1 MYSGLIGKI
10 EKAKW
15 YAQDPSR
22 VTLLKFT
29 ILFHGDHS
37 DHVLTFDNGL
47 WHCECAFYASHL
59 TCSHTMAVETQL
71 GEMLPE
77 GLPAPS

>member
-1 MYSGLIGKI
+1 MDSGLIGKI

-22 VTLLKFT
+22 VTPLKFT
-29 ILFHGDHS
+29 ALFHGDHS
-37 DHVLTFDNGL
+37 DHER
-47 WHCECAFYASHL
+47 HQ
-59 TCSHTMAVETQL
+59 TCSHTMAVDTQL

>member
-1 MYSGLIGKI
+1 MDSGLIGKI

-29 ILFHGDHS
+29 ALFHGDHS

-59 TCSHTMAVETQL
+59 ICSHTMAVEKQL